1 MSTSRS
7 PGTPTASSSQPSA
20 PGRRVFTSTFF
31 NVSAAVNVRP
41 RPAPFRKATSVSIVG
56 VSGVWCTCAAGLS
69 STGCAGG
76 AGVVTAST
84 FAA

>member
-31 NVSAAVNVRP
+31 SVSAAVNVRP